1 MHAISGGQAP
11 KTMKVVGSI
20 ESVPATVLLD
30 SWSSHNFLSES
41 LAQKIQLQPVKGP
54 TIRVMVASGEKL
66 TSKGKCVSVMVK
78 LGKFF
83 TKADFYILSLEGY
96 DVVIGTQWLH
106 TLGEIMWDFSKMI
119 MRFQSAG
126 KMITLKGLT
135 DQVVD
140 SHEINRLSSKQ
151 PIGALVQIMAIEDH
165 DQLEQGSDA
174 PELQEL
180 LGSFSELFRE
190 PTGLPPNRVHD
201 HKIPLQLGNQ
211 PMCSRP
217 YRYPHY

>member
-1 MHAISGGQAP
+1 
-11 KTMKVVGSI
+11 MKVVGSI

-30 SWSSHNFLSES
+30 SGSSHNFLSES

-78 LGKFF
+78 LWKFF

-96 DVVIGTQWLH
+96 DVVMGTQWLR

-119 MRFQSAG
+119 MRFQSAS

-135 DQVVD
+135 NQVVD
-140 SHEINRLSSKQ
+140 SHEINHLSSKQ
-151 PIGALVQIMAIEDH
+151 PVGALVQIMAIEDH
-165 DQLEQGSDA
+165 DQLEQRSDA

-180 LGSFSELFRE
+180 LGSFSEFSKSLLVY
-190 PTGLPPNRVHD
+190 LPIESMII
-201 HKIPLQLGNQ
+201 KF
-211 PMCSRP
+211 
-217 YRYPHY
+217 HYNLATRLCVLTRISILIIRRWRLRDW